1 MWVPLPAFSQ
11 VYRENWEQ
19 MKVGKVLKSL
29 WTGKKRNTVKVAS
42 KEGMGIKEIH
52 IIKNRLNTRH

>member
-1 MWVPLPAFSQ
+1 
-11 VYRENWEQ
+11 